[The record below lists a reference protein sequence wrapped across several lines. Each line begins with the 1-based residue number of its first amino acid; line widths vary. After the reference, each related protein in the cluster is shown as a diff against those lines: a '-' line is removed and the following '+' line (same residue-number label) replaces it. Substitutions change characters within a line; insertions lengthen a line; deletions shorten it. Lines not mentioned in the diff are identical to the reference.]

1 MMEMRRRKYTDDLI
15 HSIVYENPFE
25 FLSKSAHFRLQ
36 RQTQPL
42 SAQITGR

>member
-1 MMEMRRRKYTDDLI
+1 MEMRRRKHANDLI
-15 HSIVYENPFE
+15 HSIVYDNPFE

-36 RQTQPL
+36 RQTQAL